1 MVLFVFQHLHH
12 KICSFL
18 LKFDFS
24 TFESERINLSTKDH
38 LFSSPKLLSWRTS
51 SLVFSPFGKSC
62 YKILNLDQLMAGS
75 LLLKICHRKL
85 MVLPF
90 KGNLFSRTV
99 LVRIISYE
107 ILKTCGFFVIGRS
120 WGVEGLNCF

>member
-1 MVLFVFQHLHH
+1 MESCNVFLTFESVDEILRCNISNKISPAVILHGS
-12 KICSFL
+12 IFFL

-75 LLLKICHRKL
+75 LPLKSVIESLWCYRSKETSL
-85 MVLPF
+85 AE
-90 KGNLFSRTV
+90 LFYSTNYF
-99 LVRIISYE
+99 L
-107 ILKTCGFFVIGRS
+107 
-120 WGVEGLNCF
+120 